1 MWLIGLVSLVS
12 CSHDDYDGPLTEEA
26 LSIELSASALSY
38 EEQTVMP
45 GATRTWT
52 PPASFYTYD
61 ALYDGAI
68 HYESLTNK
76 SIDVFLC
83 PAAGSDSLHGRLR
96 YSPST
101 ETSALWKLSIK
112 DVKPEDIPKG
122 NYYAYGFIPRDAAD
136 SALIAKL
143 PESSSYADGAVLTIK
158 GMQSVTA
165 DASVIIGAKDG
176 FRVTSGEDVT
186 DYDGSYTDDN
196 SNGAYD
202 NGSDTRT
209 NRVRPGDFGFELK
222 NSNNYLFLLFDH
234 LCSAMCIN
242 MRVDGDYNSLRT
254 IKLKELYLQTATDDG
269 PTTKKT
275 DITVT
280 LQANDDGSNPIQSIV
295 FTPVPGEASGGT
307 MYSSSEGLKLTTD
320 YSMFLSHF
328 IPHGVTKLILTS
340 TYDVYD
346 KNVTEKH
353 PNGNLI
359 RKNCQA
365 TNTLDLK
372 KLVTRFEEV
381 RREYRYNIYL
391 TVMPTYLYTLSEPDL
406 ELVLD
411 IE

>member
-1 MWLIGLVSLVS
+1 MHNRETGHRRWMMWLIGLVSLVS

-83 PAAGSDSLHGRLR
+83 PNPTGIHPTTEMLHGRLR

-101 ETSALWKLSIK
+101 ETTALWKLSVK
-112 DVKPEDIPKG
+112 DKKPEEIIAHNMGD
-122 NYYAYGFIPRDAAD
+122 YYAYGFIPRDAAD

-176 FRVTSGEDVT
+176 T
-186 DYDGSYTDDN
+186 DADN
-196 SNGAYD
+196 D
-202 NGSDTRT
+202 NGL
-209 NRVRPGDFGFELK
+209 RPGDFGFELK

-346 KNVTEKH
+346 KNVTEEH